1 MDLHR
6 LLDVITYSF
15 GLSGSSWYW
24 TCLYS
29 QDEFGVDP
37 LVFEK
42 LHQQLKSRVV
52 CSNGSYLLK
61 PQYHVQVLK
70 DIGIKLQQNQQI
82 TLNDFYENMLS
93 KKLMGFK
100 SGNVKLSDHRCKW

>member
-24 TCLYS
+24 TYLYS

-52 CSNGSYLLK
+52 CSNRSYLLK
-61 PQYHVQVLK
+61 PQYHVKVLK
-70 DIGIKLQQNQQI
+70 EIGIKFKQNQQI
-82 TLNDFYENMLS
+82 NLNDFYENSLS
-93 KKLMGFK
+93 KRLMGFK
-100 SGNVKLSDHRCKW
+100 SGNVKLSDHRSK